1 MVRFGGAT
9 PAPAPPR
16 LDQGRALDLDVLER
30 AITPRTRMV
39 VFNSPSNPTGAVVP
53 EADLQRLAALA
64 DRHDLWVMADELY
77 RRMRYGAA
85 APSIAALPEMLERT
99 ILVDSL
105 SKPYAITRCRLDP

>member
-64 DRHDLWVMADELY
+64 DRHDLWGMADEIY
-77 RRMRYGAA
+77 RRIRYVVD
-85 APSIAALPEMLERT
+85 APSIAARPGMSQRSVPGDGF
-99 ILVDSL
+99 I
-105 SKPYAITRCRLDP
+105 